1 MKKIDVWSG
10 ITPTEK
16 DWRTIIPEGEENAI
30 YLKSIAERMGVNTAR
45 AKYMIQHARRD
56 GIEICSGQDGY
67 FFARDEEELQRF
79 ADSMEQQ
86 AKERFKTI
94 KSIKKKLRQDKN
106 QMRIDT
112 GSEGGKE

>member
-1 MKKIDVWSG
+1 MKQRDVWSG

-16 DWRTIIPEGEENAI
+16 DWKTIIPEGEENAI
-30 YLKSIAERMGVNTAR
+30 YLKAIAERIGVDTRR
-45 AKYMIQHARRD
+45 AKYMIQRARRD
-56 GIEICSGQDGY
+56 GIAICSSQAGY

-94 KSIKKKLRQDKN
+94 KSIKKKLLQDKN
-106 QMRIDT
+106 QMSIDT
-112 GSEGGKE
+112 GSEGGNE

>member
-1 MKKIDVWSG
+1 MKKKDVWSG

-30 YLKSIAERMGVNTAR
+30 HLKNIAERMGVNKAR
-45 AKYMIQHARRD
+45 AKYMIQNARRD

-67 FFARDEEELQRF
+67 FFAKDEEELRKFTVKLCKQGTERLKT
-79 ADSMEQQ
+79 
-86 AKERFKTI
+86 AKRFKQI
-94 KSIKKKLRQDKN
+94 LRQNKN
-106 QMRIDT
+106 QMCIDT